1 MTGKKIMGYP
11 IIKAII
17 AFIAFQVVLGKQNGS
32 LGIERTTLSWPGSI
46 LRALETPLYKLG
58 HYIYLND
65 KYSGMYTRSS
75 FSIHMQRE
83 LQTNSVTIS
92 PPEVKDPNRKPLN
105 EAVSFENMIG
115 RPCQFDEDCSTNG
128 YITCQKKE
136 IETDDIDGDGT
147 KDNNGNTYVSSHSC
161 RHKKLFPIFVSEI
174 VGVVIF
180 AIQSIMSSTAGIGGG
195 SGVVSI
201 LFIFF
206 RFTTKEAL
214 GLSNCFVFITGI
226 IKFFVSLKMKHPT
239 IKHRPVNEYNLI
251 LILMPSMLL
260 GSFFGATVSAAIPGI
275 LQRGGMVIVLIY
287 AVFESLCKGIEIY
300 QKESKQKAEEEA
312 AKKAAEAVEIKP
324 VTEDEDLASNS
335 KSIAEDEAS
344 RPKTTK
350 FLVMSTTR

>member
-1 MTGKKIMGYP
+1 MI
-11 IIKAII
+11 
-17 AFIAFQVVLGKQNGS
+17 GS
-32 LGIERTTLSWPGSI
+32 
-46 LRALETPLYKLG
+46 
-58 HYIYLND
+58 YIYIND
-65 KYSGMYTRSS
+65 KYSGMHSRSS
-75 FSIHMQRE
+75 FSIHMARE
-83 LQTNSVTIS
+83 LEEIERIT
-92 PPEVKDPNRKPLN
+92 PPASEEKGRVPLN
-105 EAVSFENMIG
+105 SAISFENMIG

-128 YITCQKKE
+128 YITCQQKE
-136 IETDDIDGDGT
+136 VETTDKYGDGT
-147 KDNNGNTYVSSHSC
+147 EDKSGKIYISSHSC

-174 VGVVIF
+174 IGVVIF

-226 IKFFVSLKMKHPT
+226 IKFFVSLKTKHPT

-275 LQRGGMVIVLIY
+275 LQRGGMVVVLIY

-300 QKESKQKAEEEA
+300 KKESKQKAEEEA
-312 AKKAAEAVEIKP
+312 AKKAAEALEAVEAKSE
-324 VTEDEDLASNS
+324 TKEEGLG
-335 KSIAEDEAS
+335 SIADDECS

-350 FLVMSTTR
+350 YLVMSTTRQ